1 MTTAP
6 PKPTQPRRE
15 APEPEPTAGSG
26 AARQYRQRVLAF
38 VALCVVCVAVGVGY
52 VVHTGGR
59 TARKVDAKGALAAG
73 APSPAA
79 VMAEPHLLVRDM
91 AAGEAG
97 DAGVLPLANPG
108 GARAVTDLPCSRL
121 YMAAGNGICLSDHGD
136 ILNPYKAIFFGP
148 DFKERSEKPLPGVP
162 SRARVSADGK
172 YGSSTVFVTGDS
184 YAAGAFSTRTTIWD
198 MATGNELANL
208 EDFSVWD
215 DGKRIQSADF
225 NFWGVTFD
233 PTNSGHFYATLGT
246 KGHTYLISGDLA
258 ARKGDILRDGVECP
272 SISPDGTRIAFK
284 QRTSAGGAD
293 LPTWR
298 LAVLDLATLH
308 DHPLAETHNVDDQAE
323 WLDNST
329 VAYAIDTGVG
339 APSIYA
345 TAADGSG
352 TPHLLVADADSPSVA
367 R

>member
-6 PKPTQPRRE
+6 QETTP
-15 APEPEPTAGSG
+15 AG
-26 AARQYRQRVLAF
+26 AAGRPRVLAF
-38 VALCVVCVAVGVGY
+38 VALCVLCVAVGIGY
-52 VVHTGGR
+52 VLHTGGR
-59 TARKVDAKGALAAG
+59 SDRALDAKGSVAAG
-73 APSPAA
+73 APSAGA
-79 VMAEPHLLVRDM
+79 VMAGPHLLVRDM
-91 AAGEAG
+91 ATGQAGY
-97 DAGVLPLANPG
+97 AGVLPLSDPG
-108 GARAVTDLPCSRL
+108 GTKAVTDLPCARL

-136 ILNPYKAIFFGP
+136 ILDPYKVVFFGP
-148 DFKERSEKPLPGVP
+148 DFKERAEKALPGVP

-184 YAAGAFSTRTTIWD
+184 YAAGAFSTRTSIWD
-198 MATGNELANL
+198 MATGTDLANL
-208 EDFSVWD
+208 EEFTVWD
-215 DGKRIQSADF
+215 NGKQLQSPDF

-233 PTNSGHFYATLGT
+233 PTNSSHFYATLGT
-246 KGHTYLISGDLA
+246 KGHTYLVSGDLTT
-258 ARKGDILRDGVECP
+258 RKVDILRDGVECP
-272 SISPDGTRIAFK
+272 SLSPDGTRIAFK

-308 DHPLAETHNVDDQAE
+308 DHPLAETRNVDDQAE

-352 TPHLLVADADSPSVA
+352 TPHLLVPDADSPSVA

>member
-1 MTTAP
+1 MTTP
-6 PKPTQPRRE
+6 QPATR
-15 APEPEPTAGSG
+15 G
-26 AARQYRQRVLAF
+26 RVYGF
-38 VALCVVCVAVGVGY
+38 VGLCVACVIVAVGY

-59 TARKVDAKGALAAG
+59 SDRALNAKGSVAAG
-73 APSPAA
+73 APSAEA
-79 VMAEPHLLVRDM
+79 LMAQRHLLVRDM
-91 AAGEAG
+91 AAGQAG
-97 DAGVLPLANPG
+97 YAGVLPLSDPG
-108 GARAVTDLPCSRL
+108 STKAVTDLPCARL
-121 YMAAGNGICLSDHGD
+121 YMEAGNGICLSDHGD
-136 ILNPYKAIFFGP
+136 ILDPYKVVFFGP
-148 DFKERSEKPLPGVP
+148 DFKERAEKPLPGVP

-198 MATGNELANL
+198 MATGDDVANL
-208 EDFSVWD
+208 EEFTVWD
-215 DGKRIQSADF
+215 NGKQLQSPDF

-233 PTNSGHFYATLGT
+233 PTNSAHFYATLGT
-246 KGHTYLISGDLA
+246 KGHTYLVSGDLT
-258 ARKGDILRDGVECP
+258 ARKVNVLRDGVECP
-272 SISPDGTRIAFK
+272 SLSPDGTRIAFK

-308 DHPLAETHNVDDQAE
+308 DHPLAETRNVDDQAE

-329 VAYAIDTGVG
+329 VAYAVDTGVG

-352 TPHLLVADADSPSVA
+352 TPHLLIADADSPSVA